1 MAARDEMLESA
12 EKQELKG
19 GDRLARNLHYQRW
32 PSDGDGVLQM
42 KVEEE

>member
-1 MAARDEMLESA
+1 VAARDEMLESA

-32 PSDGDGVLQM
+32 PSDGDGVLQRV
-42 KVEEE
+42 VEEE